1 MYFFYFAYPVLASFI
16 MPVLLY
22 TNNKKDLKFSHFLL
36 YIIAEGFVVCL
47 FEYVLYK
54 FMHISIQLSAVITF
68 FAVVLF
74 YTPFYRFKRIISGYW
89 VQYVIKY
96 IFYIVCAFL
105 IYFIDGYVP
114 LVLSILFFLMLLLYI
129 FSSDKSVKDETN
141 NVDKELNVGANGKYS
156 DDLPD
161 VYHIVYDM
169 YSGLYSLD
177 IAENY
182 DNSLFYNEL
191 EKKGFKIYTNV
202 FSNYIFTLSS
212 VPSFMNMA
220 YTFEYMPPRADNNYA
235 FPFATNNLDKYI
247 IESEVVTRFS
257 NLGYKIFLD
266 YEHRL
271 DSESI
276 KKSKNNNKDITALGK
291 KDFRFINEF
300 LFEIFK
306 ISIFSDII
314 TYESHMHY
322 IHRKLDDIA
331 NFPKLIDDSDK
342 NLPYYFF
349 IKVTFPHAPFVFGP
363 NGEELVRFNK
373 SWANYEEIT
382 DDNMNIMYL
391 DNLKGCNPLILNSL
405 DNLIN
410 NIKNNNRKSI
420 ILIHS
425 DHGHMYGS
433 NPSFIQKFNI
443 LYGIYTFG
451 FNENDYK
458 DYVPENFTLVNSMRY
473 LFNFIS
479 NDNMELKA
487 DKYYDQD
494 IKKMFEAQYI
504 EYDVTQSLVDEIKEY
519 MNDKKLKK
527 I

>member
-1 MYFFYFAYPVLASFI
+1 MYFFYFTYPVLASFI

-22 TNNKKDLKFSHFLL
+22 TNNKSDLKFSHFLL

-68 FAVVLF
+68 FSVVLF

-89 VQYVIKY
+89 IQYVIKY

-105 IYFIDGYVP
+105 IYYIDGYVP

-129 FSSDKSVKDETN
+129 FSSDKSVKDEKN
-141 NVDKELNVGANGKYS
+141 NVDQELNVGANGKYS

-169 YSGLYSLD
+169 YSGLYALD
-177 IAENY
+177 KTLGY
-182 DNSLFYNEL
+182 DNSCFYNEL
-191 EKKGFKIYTNV
+191 ENKGFKIYPDV
-202 FSNYIFTLSS
+202 YSNYIFTISS
-212 VPSFMNMA
+212 VPSFMNMD
-220 YTFEYMPPRADNNYA
+220 YTFNYLRPREKDDYRY
-235 FPFATNNLDKYI
+235 PFQASDLDRYI
-247 IESEVVTRFS
+247 VESKVVTTFAD
-257 NLGYKIFLD
+257 LGYKIFLD

-271 DSESI
+271 NQKSI
-276 KKSKNNNKDITALGK
+276 KKSINNKKNITALGK
-291 KDFRFINEF
+291 RNSVLNEF
-300 LFEIFK
+300 LFEILQ
-306 ISIFSDII
+306 ISILSNIVNSD
-314 TYESHMHY
+314 SHIKY
-322 IHRKLDDIA
+322 INRKLDDIA

-342 NLPYYFF
+342 NLPHYFF
-349 IKVTFPHAPFVFGP
+349 IKVTFPHPPFIFDS
-363 NGEELVRFNK
+363 NGKIKIRFNK
-373 SWANYEEIT
+373 VWSSYEEIT

-410 NIKNNNRKSI
+410 NIKNSNRKSI
-420 ILIHS
+420 VLIHS
-425 DHGHMYGS
+425 DHGNTYGTM
-433 NPSFIQKFNI
+433 PSLIQKFNI
-443 LYGIYTFG
+443 LYGVYTFG
-451 FNENDYK
+451 LKEKDYK
-458 DYVPENFTLVNSMRY
+458 NYLPQKFSLVNSMCY

-479 NDNMELKA
+479 GSEIKIKTDNFF
-487 DKYYDQD
+487 DQD
-494 IKKMFEAQYI
+494 LKQVYKAHYQELN
-504 EYDVTQSLVDEIKEY
+504 VTNKLMEEIKEY